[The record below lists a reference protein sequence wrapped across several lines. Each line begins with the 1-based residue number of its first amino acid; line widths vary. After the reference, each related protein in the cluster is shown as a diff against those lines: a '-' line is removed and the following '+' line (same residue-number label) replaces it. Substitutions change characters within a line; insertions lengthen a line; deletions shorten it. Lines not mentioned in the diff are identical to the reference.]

1 MEPHSPPPPG
11 TDFGSLVRSVRRL
24 TVAVWCLIVLVVVL
38 YAAPWVP
45 FLLRFTSAASQ
56 SAPAPSGSAAAL
68 PYDSEFDNDF
78 HARPPEEKVRRAT
91 VILVTQIR
99 READRHKEVIREI
112 VKHAPN
118 VRFYYKVGDEY
129 ERISHAPAPDCTDCE
144 GQGQVV
150 FLIGNPA
157 LMASSHSY
165 RNDRI
170 ESMGGM
176 SLTEL
181 RQLAQQSK

>member
-1 MEPHSPPPPG
+1 MEPQLPPSPSADL
-11 TDFGSLVRSVRRL
+11 TALVRAVRRL
-24 TVAVWCLIVLVVVL
+24 TLVVWCLIVLLVVM
-38 YAAPWVP
+38 YAVPWVSY
-45 FLLRFTSAASQ
+45 LRFRIADGPSGPTAASG
-56 SAPAPSGSAAAL
+56 SSPALASEP
-68 PYDSEFDNDF
+68 EFDNDF
-78 HARPPEEKVRRAT
+78 HERPPEEKVRRAT
-91 VILVTQIR
+91 VILVTQIQ
-99 READRHKEVIREI
+99 REPGKHKEVIREI

-118 VRFYYKVGDEY
+118 VRFYYEVGDEY

-157 LMASSHSY
+157 LMASSFSY

-176 SLTEL
+176 SLADL
-181 RQLAQQSK
+181 RQMAQQGK

>member
-1 MEPHSPPPPG
+1 MEPQSPPSPSSDL
-11 TDFGSLVRSVRRL
+11 TALVRAVRRL
-24 TVAVWCLIVLVVVL
+24 TLVVWCLIVLLVVM
-38 YAAPWVP
+38 YAVPWVSY
-45 FLLRFTSAASQ
+45 LRFRIADGPSGPTAASD
-56 SAPAPSGSAAAL
+56 SSPALASEP
-68 PYDSEFDNDF
+68 EFDNDF

-91 VILVTQIR
+91 VILVTQIQ
-99 READRHKEVIREI
+99 REPGGHKEVIREI

-157 LMASSHSY
+157 LMASSFSY

-176 SLTEL
+176 SLADL
-181 RQLAQQSK
+181 RQMAQQGK